1 MSCCLQKRNFISHR
15 KCIEFSIKKEV
26 ESHNQVMKAWRDV
39 LFVLVTRNSREHV
52 MILKNDIA
60 LITNIMDKFG
70 IIL

>member
-1 MSCCLQKRNFISHR
+1 
-15 KCIEFSIKKEV
+15 
-26 ESHNQVMKAWRDV
+26 MKAWRDV